1 MARKLNDITKGEMLR
16 MREQG
21 LSNRDIAKCLD
32 IHYATVYNYIGKQG
46 GRMENLAAFDEP
58 KPKEVETPK
67 EETKTYPKAV
77 DSLGVVAET
86 VRSADGVYQAQIEY
100 ELGVVEVLG
109 STISFD
115 GLAELATFIIGLT
128 GRIEQRKGEQNG

>member
-1 MARKLNDITKGEMLR
+1 MARKLTDITKSEMLR

-32 IHYATVYNYIGKQG
+32 IHYATVYNHIGPQG
-46 GRMENLAAFDEP
+46 KRMENLAAFDEP
-58 KPKEVETPK
+58 KKEKVETPM
-67 EETKTYPKAV
+67 EEVKPSHKPV
-77 DSLGVVAET
+77 DRLGVVAET
-86 VRSADGVYQAQIEY
+86 VRSANGVYQAQIEY
-100 ELGVVEVLG
+100 ELEVVEVLG

-128 GRIEQRKGEQNG
+128 SHVQSKGETK